1 MLLNFLLMNMY
12 DFPSTNC
19 LNLIVRLLTLLKML
33 DLMLLKM
40 RATYGHTVSAPTV
53 TLTVKSAPLS
63 TPKGRRCRHLH
74 TLADGALPESAHC
87 WPLGSHLLPSEILL
101 SSLLC
106 HALEKQNSATSTIN
120 YKKILSFFSNSDL
133 SQLSQNE
140 FNYFTPN
147 HSLK

>member
-53 TLTVKSAPLS
+53 RLTVKSAPLS
-63 TPKGRRCRHLH
+63 TPKGRQCRHLH
-74 TLADGALPESAHC
+74 TLADGALPESQHTVDLWDLIFC
-87 WPLGSHLLPSEILL
+87 PL
-101 SSLLC
+101 
-106 HALEKQNSATSTIN
+106 K
-120 YKKILSFFSNSDL
+120 Y
-133 SQLSQNE
+133 
-140 FNYFTPN
+140 YFQAYFVM
-147 HSLK
+147 L